1 MLITLTLLP
10 SLRLQSASN
19 MPFLQPHLTFNRCSV
34 DQDLSQS
41 LVRCIWQPRQG
52 FIRFGTEGGLN
63 QDNGYSFE
71 HFQHDPQNPNSLSHN
86 HILTINEDRA
96 GMLWIGAWGGGLN
109 RCDPATEQF
118 TRHRHDPDDHQSLS
132 ANEVIT
138 IHLNRRGT
146 LWVGTGTAGLNKFDH
161 ATGTLTHCREKDGLP
176 NDVVCGIR
184 ADEHGNL
191 WMSTNQ
197 GIAKFNSTTGQFRNY
212 DGSDGLQ
219 SDEFKVGACFKGKGG
234 ETFSGGINGLNAL
247 HPPALR
253 DNPPAPPV
261 LITDFQLFNR
271 SVALGYNADR
281 RATLPKAI
289 TATDA
294 IKLSDKDEVFFLG
307 FVALN
312 YASATKN
319 QNEHKMEGFGAD
331 WIAAG
336 TRRFATCANLDP
348 GEYTFRVKGSN
359 NDGNWNERG
368 ATIKI
373 IFTLPAGKPGDS
385 VSACP
390 LRFCCSPSPDI
401 AAAFI
406 TSICRMELESCLV
419 LRTSSPAARRAP
431 TCCAMSSRS
440 LPRMRRC

>member
-71 HFQHDPQNPNSLSHN
+71 HFQHDPQNPNSLTHN

-184 ADEHGNL
+184 ADEHGKL

-234 ETFSGGINGLNAL
+234 ETFSGGINGLNAF

-261 LITDFQLFNR
+261 LITDFQLFNK
-271 SVALGYNADR
+271 SVALGHNADG
-281 RATLPKAI
+281 RAVLPKAV

-294 IKLSDKDEVFFLG
+294 IKLSYKDEVFSLG
-307 FVALN
+307 CVALN
-312 YASATKN
+312 YASSAKN
-319 QNEHKMEGFGAD
+319 QYQHKMKDSTPIGLQPERAVLPLAPIWIRANTLSESKAPTMMAIGMSGAP
-331 WIAAG
+331 
-336 TRRFATCANLDP
+336 RSRSSSPSLLANL
-348 GEYTFRVKGSN
+348 V
-359 NDGNWNERG
+359 
-368 ATIKI
+368 I
-373 IFTLPAGKPGDS
+373 
-385 VSACP
+385 
-390 LRFCCSPSPDI
+390 
-401 AAAFI
+401 
-406 TSICRMELESCLV
+406 SCQ
-419 LRTSSPAARRAP
+419 RARCDFAARLHLISPQHSSHLFAGWNWSRA
-431 TCCAMSSRS
+431 
-440 LPRMRRC
+440 